1 VHGKQAALGV
11 SAQKLI
17 SPKIFAPLAPFAVKK
32 TNRMAHNTFYTD
44 FDTATLDGSDR
55 SPGYRTE
62 FQVDRDRIIYTS
74 AFRRLQSKTQ
84 VFLSGEYDFY
94 RTRLTHSLEV
104 AQIGRS
110 ICNSIQSHGAPLGED
125 FHIDPDL
132 VEAACLS
139 HDIGH
144 PPFGH
149 AGERTL
155 HRLMHELGGFEGN
168 AQTLRLLTQIIY
180 AGNKGMNPTR
190 AFIDATLK
198 YKTLLG
204 DTPDAPNH
212 FLYDKQHDILDF
224 VFDGNGFPSE
234 LTPGKKRNSLKSIE
248 CQIMDWADDTAY
260 SLNDIVD
267 GVNASFLNLEK
278 LERWAESSGLDAEES
293 EHLDG
298 VLRAIRRGSIEA
310 KMGSKIG
317 KFIGAATIVEVPGDK
332 FMSDRSNRYRFD
344 LAIDPAL
351 KKESRLYKR
360 IALDLVFRSQQLQQ
374 IDLKADRLL
383 GKMFGLYRDLYI
395 DPPEKPKSHIS
406 ILPPE
411 TEALI
416 WSEADQSSRARH
428 ICDHIAGMT
437 DRFAAR
443 VYRRLFDADFGS
455 IVDLV

>member
-1 VHGKQAALGV
+1 MGHK
-11 SAQKLI
+11 
-17 SPKIFAPLAPFAVKK
+17 
-32 TNRMAHNTFYTD
+32 NTFYTD

-110 ICNSIQSHGAPLGED
+110 ICNSIQSQGAPLGDE
-125 FHIDPDL
+125 FFIDPDL

-155 HRLMHELGGFEGN
+155 HRLMRELGGFEGN
-168 AQTLRLLTQIIY
+168 AQTLRLLTETIY

-212 FLYDKQHDILDF
+212 FLYDSQEDVIGF
-224 VFDGNGFPSE
+224 VFDGEAFPAG
-234 LTPGKKRNSLKSIE
+234 LAPGKARNGLKSIE

-267 GVNASFLNLEK
+267 GVNAGFLNLEK
-278 LERWAESSGLDAEES
+278 LERWAEQNDLDADQS
-293 EHLDG
+293 DHLDG

-317 KFIGAATIVEVPGDK
+317 KFIGAASLVEADSGR
-332 FMSDRSNRYRFD
+332 FMAARSNRYRFD

-351 KKESRLYKR
+351 KRESKLYKR

-383 GKMFGLYRDLYI
+383 GKMFGLYRELYI
-395 DPPEKPKSHIS
+395 DPDEKPKSHIS

-416 WSEADQSSRARH
+416 WGEADQGARARH

>member
-1 VHGKQAALGV
+1 M
-11 SAQKLI
+11 
-17 SPKIFAPLAPFAVKK
+17 P
-32 TNRMAHNTFYTD
+32 TNTFYTD

-110 ICNSIQSHGAPLGED
+110 ICNSITSQGAPLGED
-125 FHIDPDL
+125 FFIDPDL

-155 HRLMHELGGFEGN
+155 HRLMHDLGGFEGN
-168 AQTLRLLTQIIY
+168 AQTLRLLTGTIY

-212 FLYDKQHDILDF
+212 FIYDTQKDVLDF
-224 VFDGNGFPSE
+224 VFDGAAFPAE
-234 LTPGKKRNSLKSIE
+234 FTPGDKRNGLKSIE

-278 LERWAESSGLDAEES
+278 LERWAEVAGLDAEES
-293 EHLDG
+293 DHLEG
-298 VLRAIRRGSIEA
+298 VLRAIRRGTIEA

-317 KFIGAATIVEVPGDK
+317 QFIGAASIVEAGGDR
-332 FMSDRSNRYRFD
+332 FMADRSNRYRFD

-351 KKESRLYKR
+351 KKESKLYKR
-360 IALDLVFRSQQLQQ
+360 IAFELVFRSQQLQQ

-383 GKMFGLYRDLYI
+383 GKMFGLYRELYI
-395 DPPEKPKSHIS
+395 DPEEKPKNHIS

-411 TEALI
+411 TETLI
-416 WSEADQSSRARH
+416 WQESGQSARARH